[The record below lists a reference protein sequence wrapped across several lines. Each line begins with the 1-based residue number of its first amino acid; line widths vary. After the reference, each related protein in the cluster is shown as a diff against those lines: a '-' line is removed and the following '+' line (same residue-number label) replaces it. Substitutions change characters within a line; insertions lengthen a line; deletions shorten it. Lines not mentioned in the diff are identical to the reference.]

1 MFVFCGY
8 LCFAPMPLPPYSFK
22 ILIRKHIAQGA
33 KMKTGRALFVA
44 FALSLFIGFAFANT
58 PTSRLKNALSE
69 LCTGL
74 SQLVPVA
81 AMLMVL
87 LASVIYAT
95 GQMMGAE
102 TRARA
107 NVWATSALTGAL
119 IGILISVIA
128 PTVLQTI
135 AGSTNTIKC

>member
-1 MFVFCGY
+1 MKFGKAVFFAFTLSLLAGFVF
-8 LCFAPMPLPPYSFK
+8 AD
-22 ILIRKHIAQGA
+22 
-33 KMKTGRALFVA
+33 
-44 FALSLFIGFAFANT
+44 
-58 PTSRLKNALSE
+58 PTSQLKAALSE
-69 LCTGL
+69 LCNGL
-74 SQLVPVA
+74 NTMVPIA

-128 PTVLQTI
+128 PAVLQII
-135 AGSTNTIKC
+135 AGTGSPIQCT

>member
-1 MFVFCGY
+1 MISKNSKSM
-8 LCFAPMPLPPYSFK
+8 LL
-22 ILIRKHIAQGA
+22 
-33 KMKTGRALFVA
+33 ALLLVSGIA
-44 FALSLFIGFAFANT
+44 FAQAS
-58 PTSRLKNALSE
+58 PTSQLQLALSQ
-69 LCTGL
+69 LCQGL

-87 LASVIYAT
+87 LAAVIYAT

-107 NVWATSALTGAL
+107 NVWATSCLTGSL

-128 PTVLQTI
+128 PSVLGTI
-135 AGSTNTIKC
+135 SGHNIQCS

>member
-1 MFVFCGY
+1 
-8 LCFAPMPLPPYSFK
+8 
-22 ILIRKHIAQGA
+22 
-33 KMKTGRALFVA
+33 MKFGKAIFLA
-44 FALSLFIGFAFANT
+44 FTLSLLAGFAFAT
-58 PTSRLKNALSE
+58 PTSQLKNALSS
-69 LCTGL
+69 LCSGL
-74 SQLVPVA
+74 STMVPVA

-107 NVWATSALTGAL
+107 NVWATSALTGAI

-128 PTVLQTI
+128 PSVLQII
-135 AGSTNTIKC
+135 AGGTDTIKCS

>member
-1 MFVFCGY
+1 MNFGKAFP
-8 LCFAPMPLPPYSFK
+8 FAFTLLML
-22 ILIRKHIAQGA
+22 A
-33 KMKTGRALFVA
+33 
-44 FALSLFIGFAFANT
+44 GFAFATNA
-58 PTSRLKNALSE
+58 PTSQLKQALSE
-69 LCTGL
+69 LCQGL
-74 SQLVPVA
+74 NQLVPVA

-128 PTVLQTI
+128 PAVLQTI
-135 AGSTNTIKC
+135 AGGTAIVC

>member
-1 MFVFCGY
+1 
-8 LCFAPMPLPPYSFK
+8 
-22 ILIRKHIAQGA
+22 
-33 KMKTGRALFVA
+33 MKFGKALAIA
-44 FALSLFIGFAFANT
+44 FALSLLSGALFAT
-58 PTSRLKNALSE
+58 SPTSKLQQALSD
-69 LCTGL
+69 LCSGL
-74 SQLVPVA
+74 NQLVPVA

-87 LASVIYAT
+87 LAAVIYAT

-128 PTVLQTI
+128 PAVLQTI
-135 AGSTNTIKC
+135 AGSSNPIKCS

>member
-1 MFVFCGY
+1 MKFGKAI
-8 LCFAPMPLPPYSFK
+8 LFAF
-22 ILIRKHIAQGA
+22 
-33 KMKTGRALFVA
+33 T
-44 FALSLFIGFAFANT
+44 LSLLAGFAFAT
-58 PTSRLKNALSE
+58 DPPTSQLRAALSS
-69 LCTGL
+69 LCQGL
-74 SQLVPVA
+74 NQLVPVA

-128 PTVLQTI
+128 PSVLQTI
-135 AGSTNTIKC
+135 AGGTAIQC

>member
-1 MFVFCGY
+1 MAGKRAFYAALFLAFAMSIV
-8 LCFAPMPLPPYSFK
+8 FAP
-22 ILIRKHIAQGA
+22 
-33 KMKTGRALFVA
+33 
-44 FALSLFIGFAFANT
+44 
-58 PTSRLKNALSE
+58 PTSPTETLLNALKE

-74 SQLVPVA
+74 RTLVPVA

-128 PTVLQTI
+128 PAVLGTI
-135 AGSTNTIKC
+135 AGGSIEC

>member
-1 MFVFCGY
+1 MVF
-8 LCFAPMPLPPYSFK
+8 
-22 ILIRKHIAQGA
+22 
-33 KMKTGRALFVA
+33 GRALAFA
-44 FALSLFIGFAFANT
+44 FALSLLMGTAFAD
-58 PTSRLKNALSE
+58 PTSQLKAALTD
-69 LCTGL
+69 LCVGL
-74 SQLVPVA
+74 RELVPVA

-128 PTVLQTI
+128 PAVLQII
-135 AGSTNTIKC
+135 AGPGNTIEC

>member
-1 MFVFCGY
+1 MSNLKFSFFTFLMV
-8 LCFAPMPLPPYSFK
+8 LCLGNVIFSYDATNDSDPTSAL
-22 ILIRKHIAQGA
+22 
-33 KMKTGRALFVA
+33 KT
-44 FALSLFIGFAFANT
+44 ALSN
-58 PTSRLKNALSE
+58 
-69 LCTGL
+69 LCGGL
-74 SQLVPVA
+74 RDLVPVA

-128 PTVLQTI
+128 PSVLQTI
-135 AGSTNTIKC
+135 AGGTDTIKCGQ

>member
-1 MFVFCGY
+1 MKFGKAMF
-8 LCFAPMPLPPYSFK
+8 FAF
-22 ILIRKHIAQGA
+22 
-33 KMKTGRALFVA
+33 T
-44 FALSLFIGFAFANT
+44 LSLLAGFAFAADP
-58 PTSRLKNALSE
+58 PTSQLKAALTA
-69 LCTGL
+69 LCQGL
-74 SQLVPVA
+74 NQMVPVA

-128 PTVLQTI
+128 PAVLQII
-135 AGSTNTIKC
+135 AGTGSTIQC